1 MKTKKLLLTFLALAI
16 NTCLF
21 ADTEI
26 LKIGFEEAEGYALGK
41 VIGQK
46 GWTSTDSRHSPQSI
60 CNVTNRASIVKSGSQ
75 ALCLRID
82 GDKKPF
88 LGRSF
93 TFSDSLEGKY
103 VVMSGDFLSPQGGDN
118 WVKFLCENEKEMATI
133 VARNSGD
140 EHTISLDCYNI
151 LTAKSYSLPLGSY
164 KADTYYTYKLTVD
177 PARKLIVKFELDDKV
192 WTNTDTLVMGYNHYT
207 TASKPKPFRFA
218 LECDVSADNLSV
230 VITDG
235 NTGPA
240 ELMVTPNALSLGK
253 AAKNGSFTVMNN
265 GGGSF
270 DFSISCEDSPEWLS
284 VSPTN
289 GTCTGKVDIKANLD
303 RTVMTDGYYRAVI
316 KIDGGE
322 AGTKYL
328 TLGAAS
334 GTVLLYEN
342 FEAPYRSV
350 GEITGQGGWA
360 GKRDDGYGK
369 IYNEMLV
376 TNVSYGFDGAC
387 AYIKRGDGWDGYT
400 CDVNAENQAVVRVSM
415 KIYKGSLGDEDSFTI
430 HQDYWYNSVHMWF
443 WRYQDHFYMYKM
455 NDDESY
461 ALIGAYEAPL
471 DTWLDLS
478 FTIDYRSARLIAFT
492 LGDYATNYVDG
503 IPIRNRPGGTAPA
516 TNYTKFGVN
525 CGGEET
531 ENAMLLI
538 DNLKVEQLEREP
550 YAIPQ
555 WSNSLSFGDDLT
567 SVTNKIYNNGSKK
580 FKATFS
586 VLDYPDNL
594 KPKSATATVTSTGNL
609 VLRLTRTGLED
620 GFYRSRV
627 VMDYAASDDTN
638 SGSLT
643 SIVTFAKGG
652 WFYATEFEG
661 STYRL
666 GDLNGQDTWK
676 ASSNSGKAPGIS
688 LVDGAQCLSFREDG
702 AALSSLRIAPGTKY
716 RASLRFYM
724 KSIEHNYALR
734 FTAKNEKV
742 QKEHSDSEGNFPL
755 YILCDPERQ
764 AALVCHKPSGE
775 NEYLELAEAPLDQ
788 WNSLAF
794 EADMDV
800 SASCVNWLSVNDFT
814 TNFIPGEVVFDPNY
828 DEQALDQIEIS
839 AWNYDEEEGVT
850 TVAASVDNLVFCD
863 STLPEPGLLAFLL
876 LLLFQKKRS

>member
-1 MKTKKLLLTFLALAI
+1 MKKSLLMLLPFLAVS
-16 NTCLF
+16 LF

-26 LKIGFEEAEGYALGK
+26 LRIGFEAEEGYALGK

-46 GWTSTDSRHSPQSI
+46 GWTSTDSRHNPQSV

-140 EHTISLDCYNI
+140 EHTISLECYNI

-240 ELMVTPNALSLGK
+240 ELMVTPNSLSLGK

-289 GTCTGKVDIKANLD
+289 GTCSGKVDIKANLD
-303 RTVMTDGYYRAVI
+303 RSVMTDGYYRAVI
-316 KIDGGE
+316 KIDGGA
-322 AGTKYL
+322 AGTKFL

-376 TNVSYGFDGAC
+376 TNVSYGYEGAC
-387 AYIKRGDGWDGYT
+387 GYIKRGDGWDGYT
-400 CDVNAENQAVVRVSM
+400 CDVNSENQAVVRVSM
-415 KIYKGSLGDEDSFTI
+415 KIYKGSDGDEDSFTI

-478 FTIDYRSARLIAFT
+478 FTIDYRSAKLVAFT

-525 CGGEET
+525 CGGGET

-609 VLRLTRTGLED
+609 VLKLTRTGLED

-643 SIVTFAKGG
+643 SLVTFAKGG
-652 WFYATEFEG
+652 WFYTTEFEG
-661 STYRL
+661 STYKL
-666 GDLNGQDTWK
+666 GPLNGQDTWK
-676 ASSNSGKAPGIS
+676 VTASSDKAPGIS
-688 LVDGAQCLSFREDG
+688 LVSGAQCLSFQEDG
-702 AALSSLRIAPGTKY
+702 TAVSSLRIAAGTKY

-724 KSIEHNYALR
+724 KNIEHNYALR

-755 YILCDPERQ
+755 YIMCDPVRK
-764 AALVCHKPSGE
+764 AALICHKPSGE
-775 NEYLELAEAPLDQ
+775 EDYRELAEAPLDK
-788 WNSLAF
+788 WNSLSF

-800 SASCVNWLSVNDFT
+800 SASCVNYLTVNDFT

-828 DEQALDQIEIS
+828 DEHDLDQFELS
-839 AWNYDEEEGVT
+839 AWNYDEESGIS
-850 TVAASVDNLVFCD
+850 TVAASVDNIVFCD
-863 STLPEPGLLAFLL
+863 STLPEPGLLGLLL
-876 LLLFQKKRS
+876 LLLFLKKRD

>member
-1 MKTKKLLLTFLALAI
+1 MKKILLAFLALAI
-16 NTCLF
+16 NVFLF

-26 LKIGFEEAEGYALGK
+26 LKIGFEESEGYALGK

-46 GWTSTDSRHSPQSI
+46 GWTSTDSRHNPQSV

-140 EHTISLDCYNI
+140 EHTLSLECYNI
-151 LTAKSYSLPLGSY
+151 LTAKNYSLPLGSY
-164 KADTYYTYKLTVD
+164 HADTYYTYKLTVD

-240 ELMVTPNALSLGK
+240 ELMVTPNSLSLGK

-289 GTCTGKVDIKANLD
+289 GTCSGKVDIKANLD
-303 RTVMTDGYYRAVI
+303 RSVMTDGYYRAVI
-316 KIDGGE
+316 KIDGGA
-322 AGTKYL
+322 AGTKFL

-376 TNVSYGFDGAC
+376 TNVSYGYEGAC
-387 AYIKRGDGWDGYT
+387 GYIKRGDGWDGYT
-400 CDVNAENQAVVRVSM
+400 CDVNSENQAVVRVSM
-415 KIYKGSLGDEDSFTI
+415 KIYKGSDGDEDSFTI

-478 FTIDYRSARLIAFT
+478 FTIDYRSAKLVAFT

-525 CGGEET
+525 CGGGET

-643 SIVTFAKGG
+643 SLVTFAKGG
-652 WFYATEFEG
+652 WFYTTEFEG
-661 STYRL
+661 STYKL
-666 GDLNGQDTWK
+666 GPLNGQDTWK
-676 ASSNSGKAPGIS
+676 VTASSDKAPGIS
-688 LVDGAQCLSFREDG
+688 LVSGAQCLSFQEDG
-702 AALSSLRIAPGTKY
+702 TAVSSLRIAAGTKY

-724 KSIEHNYALR
+724 KNIEHNYALR

-755 YILCDPERQ
+755 YIMCDPVRK
-764 AALVCHKPSGE
+764 AALICHKPSGE
-775 NEYLELAEAPLDQ
+775 EDYRELAEAPLDK
-788 WNSLAF
+788 WNSLSF

-800 SASCVNWLSVNDFT
+800 SASCVNYLTVNDFT

-828 DEQALDQIEIS
+828 DEHDLDQFELS
-839 AWNYDEEEGVT
+839 AWNYDEESDIS
-850 TVAASVDNLVFCD
+850 TVAASVDNIVFCD
-863 STLPEPGLLAFLL
+863 STLPEPGLLGLLL
-876 LLLFQKKRS
+876 LLLFLKKRD